1 MNLFLGPYFQVPMG
15 ATREI
20 SSASEKDV
28 NCVTSKCILLKCFSE
43 KLHRYDDF
51 KMSEVHS
58 KRCRNNTELS

>member
-1 MNLFLGPYFQVPMG
+1 MG

-58 KRCRNNTELS
+58 KRCRNNIELS